1 MIFMKNSN
9 YNRIKNN
16 NTNNKFCYYNKRLIS
31 NKSCQNL
38 AKHK

>member
-1 MIFMKNSN
+1 MKNSN

-16 NTNNKFCYYNKRLIS
+16 NTNNKFYYYNKRQTN

>member
-16 NTNNKFCYYNKRLIS
+16 NTNNKFYYYNKRQTN